1 MQDPVTL
8 CAFDVDAAGRAVAVE
23 GPLAAAAPEGCYRW
37 LHFDVAAAGLEPW
50 LRAHLPEAAVDALL
64 QAETRPRCDA
74 HGAGAIINLRGVNL
88 NPGAS
93 PEDMVSLR
101 IWMAEGLVVTAR
113 LRKIW
118 ALDAIRAQAEAE
130 GQAPESSGALLAAI
144 AEGLTRRIEAVAL
157 ELEEQT
163 DALEETVLG
172 EAQEVPLAQL
182 SGVRHTVIKLR
193 RFVNPQR
200 EALEALAAGEAPGMD
215 ARALSDLR
223 ESANRSARNVEALD
237 ATRERLMA
245 LQDHMEVQRG
255 QRLGQNSYV
264 LSVVAAI
271 FLPLGFLTGLFGVNV
286 AGMPGVDHA
295 GAFWILSAG
304 SLALGVLLYLVFKL
318 GRWL

>member
-1 MQDPVTL
+1 MKDPDTL
-8 CAFDVDAAGRAVAVE
+8 CAFDVDSAGRAVPVT

-37 LHFDVAAAGLEPW
+37 LHFDVGAAGLEPW

-101 IWMAEGLVVTAR
+101 IWMAERLVVTAR

-130 GQAPESSGALLAAI
+130 GQAPESPGALMAAI

-172 EAQEVPLAQL
+172 EACDVPLAQL
-182 SGVRHTVIKLR
+182 SSVRHTVIKLR

-200 EALEALAAGEAPGMD
+200 EALEALAAGIAPGIP
-215 ARALSDLR
+215 AGALSDLR

-237 ATRERLMA
+237 ATRERLVA

-286 AGMPGVDHA
+286 GGMPGVTHEA
-295 GAFWILSAG
+295 AFWFLSGA
-304 SLALGVLLYLVFKL
+304 SLALGVALFLLFKL